1 MLSLACRQGK
11 QDIVELLLESGAS
24 VNHRNSTGKHL
35 PHEVVYVLSGVKIQG
50 YKILIDFNCLM
61 DILQSCYTCFV
72 Q

>member
-35 PHEVVYVLSGVKIQG
+35 PHEVVYVLQDNKFRVIKSYSISIV
-50 YKILIDFNCLM
+50 
-61 DILQSCYTCFV
+61 
-72 Q
+72 

>member
-35 PHEVVYVLSGVKIQG
+35 PHEVVYTLCGVQIHG
-50 YKILIDFNCLM
+50 YRILIDFDCLRDM
-61 DILQSCYTCFV
+61 
-72 Q
+72 